1 MMAVDNEAE
10 ISSVLSTVGDAGPFY
25 MHSGKKRKITN
36 LDTYFKLKTRI
47 NKYKSAEMSDKE
59 FIIGVN
65 HATMNAVSEGP
76 DINTMDDIY
85 VIPLKIN
92 IYPRTLEEYENTDIA
107 ALLYNQEISKNPTIA
122 TSNRED

>member
-1 MMAVDNEAE
+1 
-10 ISSVLSTVGDAGPFY
+10 
-25 MHSGKKRKITN
+25 
-36 LDTYFKLKTRI
+36 
-47 NKYKSAEMSDKE
+47 MSDKE